1 MKNFLPAVR
10 RLFRDGKGGGMKAK
24 RAEII
29 DTTAYY
35 DMHNM
40 PLEVFEQSLDR
51 AASLIEAD
59 VLRIGMLYM
68 NNCKIAHVISQHEGL
83 MNSKMPFE
91 ISKLVKNC
99 PEVFTYLSLT
109 YEGRERPS
117 DINITKFDSAVMDSV
132 YTLIQ
137 NGYEGATTH
146 MIYRVMS
153 GNLNQTISPEME
165 RRVEES
171 VEKLRLITINI
182 MCEEEMDARSIGKG
196 VHFES
201 SLFPCVRISVKVG
214 NKAKVNGYML
224 YRNAL
229 YYYAESIR
237 QIIAAPFELRSL
249 SLPMKTTCDVII
261 IKDYIIQRIEI
272 MKHGQGRKE
281 WNRISLE
288 WYDSEWG
295 RMSGLLPTLGYT
307 PDQYSRFDAKRSKV
321 NRIITAVLECFAG
334 IGYINGFEKVS
345 RVIGRGTRRTVIG
358 YDISVD
364 RKRQADGP

>member
-1 MKNFLPAVR
+1 MQ
-10 RLFRDGKGGGMKAK
+10 RLNGISERKAK
-24 RAEII
+24 MNRRRKYFHLFPVRKNPSTRKKQKMGKDIL
-29 DTTAYY
+29 
-35 DMHNM
+35 
-40 PLEVFEQSLDR
+40 P
-51 AASLIEAD
+51 ASLIRSQSCSRLQEGNCFCRTVRSVPHAIWSKNMKKAAAAFRFAPLSAKEA
-59 VLRIGMLYM
+59 
-68 NNCKIAHVISQHEGL
+68 
-83 MNSKMPFE
+83 
-91 ISKLVKNC
+91 
-99 PEVFTYLSLT
+99 
-109 YEGRERPS
+109 GRR
-117 DINITKFDSAVMDSV
+117 NAGFSAFSC
-132 YTLIQ
+132 IRS
-137 NGYEGATTH
+137 
-146 MIYRVMS
+146 IYRVMS

-171 VEKLRLITINI
+171 VEKLRLITIKI
-182 MCEEEMDARSIGKG
+182 MCEEEMDVRSIGKG

-201 SLFPCVRISVKVG
+201 SLFPCVRISVRVG
-214 NKAKVNGYML
+214 NRARVNGYML

-272 MKHGQGRKE
+272 MKHVQGTKE

-307 PDQYSRFDAKRSKV
+307 PDHYSRFDAKRSKV
-321 NRIITAVLECFAG
+321 NRIITAVLECFVG

-345 RVIGRGTRRTVIG
+345 RVIGGGTRRTVIG

-364 RKRQADGP
+364 RKRKDDGP